1 MTERRRTAIR
11 LAIASLLVLAVALPV
26 LATEGSTEPTDG
38 AATEGTEESGAET
51 VEPQDPIV
59 TDIEPVV
66 VVTVPANEPV
76 TADWTY
82 RYLVPTGIALVVI
95 VILITTARYFT
106 DVVRKR
112 YRIVEE

>member
-1 MTERRRTAIR
+1 MSDRRRTAFR
-11 LAIASLLVLAVALPV
+11 LALASLLVLAVALPAF
-26 LATEGSTEPTDG
+26 ATEGSTEPV
-38 AATEGTEESGAET
+38 EESGAET
-51 VEPQDPIV
+51 VEPPEPVQ

-66 VVTVPANEPV
+66 VVTVPANEAV
-76 TADWTY
+76 TVDWTY
-82 RYLVPTGIALVVI
+82 RYLVPTGLALIVI